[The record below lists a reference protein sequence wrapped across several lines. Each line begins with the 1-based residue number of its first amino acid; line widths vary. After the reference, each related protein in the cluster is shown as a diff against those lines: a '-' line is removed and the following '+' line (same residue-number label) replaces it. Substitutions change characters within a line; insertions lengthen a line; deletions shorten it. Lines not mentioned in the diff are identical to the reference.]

1 VSRLAENRRNIM
13 IDGPREP
20 PAAGGPARSLVIF
33 LHGYGSNGEDL
44 IGLVPSWRGVLPHTA
59 FVAPN
64 APQSVPGLF
73 DAYQWWPITSTERT
87 AGAHG
92 VARATPIVNAFIDAE
107 LARHGLTEANLAL
120 VGFSQGTMV
129 ALHVGVRRPR
139 PLAGIVAYSGMVA
152 DENGL
157 ADPSVTR
164 PPILLVHG
172 TADTMIPVAAFHQT
186 KAALNRYRFP
196 VETHLSQGTAH
207 TIDIAGLQL
216 GGAFLARVLI
226 PSEAAPPPRKGKK
239 PS

>member
-1 VSRLAENRRNIM
+1 M

-44 IGLVPSWRGVLPHTA
+44 IGLVPSWRGALPHTA

-64 APQSVPGLF
+64 APQAVPGLF
-73 DAYQWWPITSTERT
+73 DAYQWWPITSQDRT
-87 AGAHG
+87 AAAHG
-92 VARATPIVNAFIDAE
+92 VARAAPVLDAFIDAE

-129 ALHVGVRRPR
+129 ALRVGPRRPR
-139 PLAGIVAYSGMVA
+139 TLAGIVAYSGSLA
-152 DENGL
+152 DETVL
-157 ADPSVTR
+157 ADPTITR

-172 TADTMIPVAAFHQT
+172 TADTMIPVAAFHHA
-186 KAALNRYRFP
+186 KLALSRYRIP

-216 GGAFLARVLI
+216 GGAFLTRVLI
-226 PSEAAPPPRKGKK
+226 PSEVAPPARKGKAR
-239 PS
+239 